1 MKHPD
6 LEKLRR
12 EGVEIPYGATGRRK
26 LRCPKCHDRRSDKRD
41 KSLYVNLDHCV
52 CVCFYCGWKLYFGAD
67 DEPRSHYRR
76 DELRTSFRREDLHFS
91 YRRSYSQS
99 SSYRRDY
106 SQSSKRSNGEPRL
119 DYRRDYP
126 QSSTYRRE
134 VSSSSYRRDYPR
146 RSASSL
152 EELCRPA
159 KVVASNK
166 K

>member
-1 MKHPD
+1 MLQPRRRTASAKANFCRKPLKNYEKMKHPD

-67 DEPRSHYRR
+67 DESRSHYRR

-99 SSYRRDY
+99 SS
-106 SQSSKRSNGEPRL
+106 
-119 DYRRDYP
+119 
-126 QSSTYRRE
+126 YRRE